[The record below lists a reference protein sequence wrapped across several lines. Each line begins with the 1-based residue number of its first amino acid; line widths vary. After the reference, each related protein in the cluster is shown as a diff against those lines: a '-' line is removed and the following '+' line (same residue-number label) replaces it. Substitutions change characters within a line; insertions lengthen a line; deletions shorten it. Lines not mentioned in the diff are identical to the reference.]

1 MNRTWIIETEAEP
14 NRGAFLTQSGNVFTS
29 DSNLAQ
35 GRNYSEVCHVFA
47 ASLCLY
53 LEVLYLEQKAHE
65 AACG

>member
-1 MNRTWIIETEAEP
+1 MNRTWVIETEAEP
-14 NRGAFLTQSGNVFTS
+14 KVGRAFLTQSGNVFTS

-53 LEVLYLEQKAHE
+53 LEVLYLEV
-65 AACG
+65 ACK